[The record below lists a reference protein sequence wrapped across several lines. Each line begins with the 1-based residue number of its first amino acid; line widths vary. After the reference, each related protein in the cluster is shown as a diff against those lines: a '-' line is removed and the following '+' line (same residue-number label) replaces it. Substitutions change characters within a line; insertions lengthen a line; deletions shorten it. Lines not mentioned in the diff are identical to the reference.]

1 MLLFYAILML
11 SVQVS
16 IEADCRSVIFEND
29 LGESNLWKPLKVQV
43 RFLVPLSDLKTF
55 GDGYIHVL
63 MIATLEENIY
73 SSMSLKILDQLSKLF
88 KSIIQNSLGSSLHLI
103 IVSDENSKNLIRY
116 ELFENHNIAF
126 IT

>member
-1 MLLFYAILML
+1 MR
-11 SVQVS
+11 
-16 IEADCRSVIFEND
+16 C
-29 LGESNLWKPLKVQV
+29 
-43 RFLVPLSDLKTF
+43 LVPLSDLKTSGEEF
-55 GDGYIHVL
+55 IHVL

-116 ELFENHNIAF
+116 EFFENHNIAV
-126 IT
+126 IHGLGK

>member
-1 MLLFYAILML
+1 
-11 SVQVS
+11 
-16 IEADCRSVIFEND
+16 
-29 LGESNLWKPLKVQV
+29 
-43 RFLVPLSDLKTF
+43 
-55 GDGYIHVL
+55 

-116 ELFENHNIAF
+116 ELFENHNIAV
-126 IT
+126 IHGLGK